1 MFFEKAYTSIHTMS
15 KVEEWGIV
23 RNWGDLSNE
32 GIILKWREKVD
43 TLLRTMKQT
52 LKQKNGVISSI
63 SEKQAINTN
72 L

>member
-1 MFFEKAYTSIHTMS
+1 MS

-32 GIILKWREKVD
+32 GMILKWREKVD